1 MTERMSPSAPT
12 PAHTLRMTGRA
23 ELLVEGVLDVVR
35 FEERNLLL
43 DTELGMLEIDGEQLR
58 IARLDPDKKEIFICG
73 TVNGLFYVAAPQKK
87 SGGLFRR
94 AFGG

>member
-1 MTERMSPSAPT
+1 MTERVPASVPT
-12 PAHTLRMTGRA
+12 PARALRMTGRS

-35 FEERNLLL
+35 FEESNLLL

-58 IARLDPDKKEIFICG
+58 IARLDPDKKEIFLCG

-87 SGGLFRR
+87 SGGLWRR